1 MRIISCILILCF
13 TFSAT
18 NAQDS
23 IRKKAAEEVKPVF
36 YIGPKLGL
44 NIIPTYKSEAFGQ
57 TYHLG
62 INSGIATKVVLNKHF
77 SISPEVLYTVKK
89 KTYSFSST
97 ESLFANFNSGFTGG
111 LIDSAIL
118 NTVSGFLNDTVYSNT
133 VGAVSLSYIELP
145 LLATYHIGSFDFSA
159 GPYFAFLMRAA
170 SKESLTQESALLDIF
185 LPLIDSVQLI
195 GPLVNTLVTSQFPG
209 YKSPQLKES
218 SDKSL
223 FRKFDYGFL
232 VDIGYRLNDNF
243 KLNMR
248 YSLGSLNYRYIPLA
262 KHDVNKSVQFSLT
275 YLVGIKPK
283 TKTAAVYDL
292 SPIPVK

>member
-1 MRIISCILILCF
+1 MRIISCIFILCF
-13 TFSAT
+13 TISTT

-44 NIIPTYKSEAFGQ
+44 NIIPTYKTEAFGQ

-159 GPYFAFLMRAA
+159 GPYFAFLIRSAY
-170 SKESLTQESALLDIF
+170 KESLTQKSQLLDLF
-185 LPLIDSVQLI
+185 LPLIDSVQFV
-195 GPLVNTLVTSQFPG
+195 GPLVSSLINSQFPG
-209 YKSPQLKES
+209 YKSPQLTES
-218 SDKSL
+218 TDKMF
-223 FRKFDYGFL
+223 FRTFDYGFL
-232 VDIGYRLNDNF
+232 VDIGYRLNENF
-243 KLNMR
+243 KLNIR
-248 YSLGSLNYRYIPLA
+248 YSIGSLNYRYVPLA
-262 KHDVNKSVQFSLT
+262 KHDVNKSAQLSLT
-275 YLVGIKPK
+275 YLVGIKSK
-283 TKTAAVYDL
+283 TKIEGVYDL